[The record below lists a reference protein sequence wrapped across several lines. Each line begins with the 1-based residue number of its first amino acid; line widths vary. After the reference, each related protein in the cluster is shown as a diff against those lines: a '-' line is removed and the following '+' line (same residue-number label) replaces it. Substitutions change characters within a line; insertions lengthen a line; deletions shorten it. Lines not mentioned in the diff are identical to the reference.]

1 MHVIRIL
8 NVIGLAGMALGIG
21 AILQPWWGGGF
32 RAGFLATI
40 VFTVLYIVTSHIGKP
55 EAQ

>member
-21 AILQPWWGGGF
+21 TILQPWWGGGF